1 MEAEVADVSRPSNAS
16 SRRAEG
22 PLAEV
27 TEDPHPDLTQALR
40 ILAATESG
48 VVLRLMG
55 GVAIRLKCPSAA
67 APPLAREY
75 GDLDFFGR
83 SSESERLIGLFEECG
98 YTSERRFNALH
109 GHRRL
114 LFKDPER
121 NRRVDVLLDHFQ
133 MCHRLDLRPRLMLDR
148 QTLTVADLLLTKLQ
162 VVEANHKDVT
172 DAVALV
178 VDHPV
183 GEGPATID
191 ADYIAGL
198 CAQDWGLNRTLEL
211 SIKRLEESLE
221 ALGLAREQATQAR
234 NRLRELADRIE
245 REPKSL
251 RWKARARV
259 GERVRWYE
267 LPEEVG

>member
-1 MEAEVADVSRPSNAS
+1 MEAKLADISRPFNAS
-16 SRRAEG
+16 SRRG
-22 PLAEV
+22 RGTLAEV
-27 TEDPHPDLTQALR
+27 TEEAQADLAEALR
-40 ILAATESG
+40 ILAAAESG

-55 GVAIRLKCPSAA
+55 GVAIRLKCPSTAS
-67 APPLAREY
+67 PPLAREY
-75 GDLDFFGR
+75 GDVDFFGR
-83 SSESERLIGLFEECG
+83 SSESERLVSIFEECG

-114 LFKDPER
+114 LFKDADR
-121 NRRVDVLLDHFQ
+121 GRRVDVLLDHFE
-133 MCHRLDLRPRLMLDR
+133 MCHRLDLRPRLELDA
-148 QTLTVADLLLTKLQ
+148 QTLPVADLLLTKLQ
-162 VVEANHKDVT
+162 VVEANHKDIT
-172 DAVALV
+172 DAVAVL

-191 ADYIAGL
+191 LGYIAGL

-211 SIKRLEESLE
+211 SILRLEDSLE
-221 ALGLAREQATQAR
+221 GLGLAREQATQAR
-234 NRLRELADRIE
+234 NGLGELAARIE

-259 GERVRWYE
+259 GERLRWYE